1 MNWLQKPS
9 TPGGIVYLS
18 AVGMLAV
25 GLAIVVAGGWRIGVA
40 LMGCSFGIAFVGR
53 IALPED
59 RAGMLRIRRPLLDL
73 TTMGVC
79 CVAMFVLALVIPEG
93 T

>member
-9 TPGGIVYLS
+9 TPGGIVYL
-18 AVGMLAV
+18 AVVGMLAV
-25 GLAIVVAGGWRIGVA
+25 GLAVVVAGGWRIGVL
-40 LMGCSFGIAFVGR
+40 LMGCSFGVAFVGR

-73 TTMGVC
+73 TTMGLC
-79 CVAMFVLALVIPEG
+79 CVAMLLLALVIPEG
-93 T
+93 R